1 MSRRHV
7 LVLCTGNSARS
18 VMTEAYL
25 RRFGGD
31 RLEVASA
38 GTEPAA
44 EIHPMTR
51 AVLLEDGIDLG
62 ERRPRDYRE
71 FLGKLPVH
79 TLIVV
84 CDGAAK
90 SCPAVWPGMYE
101 RHQWPFE
108 DPASFAGTEEERL
121 AGFRRIRDQI
131 RDRASGWTAEI

>member
-25 RRFGGD
+25 RRLAGD

-62 ERRPRDYRE
+62 ERLPQDYRE

-90 SCPAVWPGMYE
+90 ACPAVWPGMHE
-101 RHQWPFE
+101 RQQWPFE
-108 DPASFAGTEEERL
+108 DPAALEGTEEERL

-131 RDRASGWTAEI
+131 RDRVTAWTAEI

>member
-18 VMTEAYL
+18 LMTEAYL
-25 RRFGGD
+25 RRFAGD
-31 RLEVASA
+31 RLEVESA

-62 ERRPRDYRE
+62 ERGPRDYRE
-71 FLGKLPVH
+71 FLGRLPVH

-90 SCPAVWPGMYE
+90 ACPAVWPGMFE
-101 RHQWPFE
+101 RLQWPFE
-108 DPASFAGTEEERL
+108 DPAALAGSEAERL

-131 RDRASGWTAEI
+131 RDRARAWTAEI